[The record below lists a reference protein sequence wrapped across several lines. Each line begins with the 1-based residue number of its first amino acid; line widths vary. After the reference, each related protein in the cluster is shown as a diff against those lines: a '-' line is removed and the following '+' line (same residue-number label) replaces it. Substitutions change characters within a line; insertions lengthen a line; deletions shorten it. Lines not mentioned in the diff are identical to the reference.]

1 MEGQIRLKGVA
12 TEHAANAYTLVE
24 VAGRCVGAGAGVG
37 CRVLDNPRR
46 ATVKRSLLTLIV
58 ALPAAPVSN
67 PVWDVQG
74 SSPYTGSNTNILPNK
89 FSVTP

>member
-1 MEGQIRLKGVA
+1 
-12 TEHAANAYTLVE
+12 
-24 VAGRCVGAGAGVG
+24 
-37 CRVLDNPRR
+37 
-46 ATVKRSLLTLIV
+46 VKRSLVTLIV